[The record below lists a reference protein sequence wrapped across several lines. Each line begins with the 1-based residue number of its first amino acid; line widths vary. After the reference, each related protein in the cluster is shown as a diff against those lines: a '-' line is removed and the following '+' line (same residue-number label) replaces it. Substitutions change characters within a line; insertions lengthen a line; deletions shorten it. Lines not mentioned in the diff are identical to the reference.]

1 MKSAL
6 EYNKMYRRAKGSPEE
21 KKKKRYNSSVS
32 KKFTFIGLGKVRGCS
47 FRLIMLV
54 LAMLVA

>member
-21 KKKKRYNSSVS
+21 KKKRYNSSVS

>member
-21 KKKKRYNSSVS
+21 KKKKIQFFRVQKIYIHRVRQSERV
-32 KKFTFIGLGKVRGCS
+32 FI
-47 FRLIMLV
+47 
-54 LAMLVA
+54 

>member
-21 KKKKRYNSSVS
+21 KKKKDTILPCPKNLHS
-32 KKFTFIGLGKVRGCS
+32 
-47 FRLIMLV
+47 
-54 LAMLVA
+54 